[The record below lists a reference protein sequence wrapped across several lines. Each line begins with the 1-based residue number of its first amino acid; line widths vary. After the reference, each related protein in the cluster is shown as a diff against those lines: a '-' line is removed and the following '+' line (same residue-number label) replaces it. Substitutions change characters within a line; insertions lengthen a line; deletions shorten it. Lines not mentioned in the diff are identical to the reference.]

1 MKVKPD
7 KFPGHSPAQVG
18 IYMGEG
24 TAHSWTWWAEYFEKI
39 GFYRQQYLDEENF
52 ASRLGGVD
60 FLCLSGGDTFAIAA
74 GLGPA
79 GARALGEF
87 FSGEKVYLGSCA
99 GAYLPLR
106 SSQESLRRFNFL
118 SIPVANIV
126 SDPPLGL
133 EFSPRTMIPY
143 GNRYLIHPVRDEV
156 VLRPLGSCPQATVTA
171 PLFGGPPFAP
181 GADTPGL
188 IPRATYENFTPRTS
202 FPAGPELAR
211 RIFQGREAVLEARL
225 GPSTLFLL
233 GPHLEH
239 PRFPAANQFLT
250 YLLEPYFARG
260 PKTAPA
266 EPGPEE
272 TSPEL
277 LREIKKELSRSRFTV
292 QSLTQLSLSFE
303 IGRKLYEPEKIAE
316 LLEFAWKRIRKFRP
330 GAGLPVA
337 AGETLRT
344 QAARLREN
352 LEDFG
357 AAVRGGGE
365 AAGMM
370 LQSLRSAKRF
380 LAGFLPLY
388 HRWGCPGEEIN

>member
-1 MKVKPD
+1 
-7 KFPGHSPAQVG
+7 
-18 IYMGEG
+18 MGEG

-39 GFYRQQYLDEENF
+39 GFYHQQYLDEENF

-60 FLCLSGGDTFAIAA
+60 FLCLSGGDTFAIAE

-99 GAYLPLR
+99 GAYLPLH
-106 SSQESLRRFNFL
+106 SSLEPLQRFNFL

-143 GNRYLIHPVRDEV
+143 GNRYLVHPVRDEV
-156 VLRPLGSCPQATVTA
+156 VLRPLGSYPKATVTA
-171 PLFGGPPFAP
+171 PLFGGPPFALS
-181 GADTPGL
+181 GDADGHRS
-188 IPRATYENFTPRTS
+188 RALYQDFTPRTS

-211 RIFQGREAVLEARL
+211 RIFQGKEAVIEARL

-239 PRFPAANQFLT
+239 PRFPSANQFLT
-250 YLLEPYFARG
+250 YLLEPYFERC
-260 PKTAPA
+260 PKTAPVEA
-266 EPGPEE
+266 GPEE

-277 LREIKKELSRSRFTV
+277 LREIKKELSRSRFMV

-303 IGRKLYEPEKIAE
+303 IGRKLYEPEKVAE
-316 LLEFAWKRIRKFRP
+316 LLEFAWKRIRKFGP
-330 GAGLPVA
+330 GAGIPIA

-370 LQSLRSAKRF
+370 LKSLRAAKRF

-388 HRWGCPGEEIN
+388 HRWGC